1 MIKDK
6 LIPEVKEFKGYKF
19 KYYVDINSDSSC
31 CFWADWKQVA
41 EILDRLSAPNTMF
54 GKLKYDN
61 FSKDFNCILKLTHP
75 ERFKNLM
82 KTICASAVC
91 VDNLESH
98 AVEVTLLSFKGLLE
112 LLRYGK
118 SDSNVIAFI
127 DFLWEIA
134 DEINGTQKNIAKA
147 ERDSQALKRKE
158 INIKNAEVLQ
168 RFSENPPFPLPE
180 ECKNVIANEMLR
192 LTTGYSCQF
201 NTAKEE

>member
-1 MIKDK
+1 MKI
-6 LIPEVKEFKGYKF
+6 
-19 KYYVDINSDSSC
+19 
-31 CFWADWKQVA
+31 
-41 EILDRLSAPNTMF
+41 
-54 GKLKYDN
+54 
-61 FSKDFNCILKLTHP
+61 THP
-75 ERFKNLM
+75 ERFKNLT
-82 KTICASAVC
+82 KTICASTVC

-134 DEINGTQKNIAKA
+134 DEINGTQKSRAKA
-147 ERDSQALKRKE
+147 ESDSQALKRKE
-158 INIKNAEVLQ
+158 INIKNAEILQ

-192 LTTGYSCQF
+192 LTTGYSYQF
-201 NTAKEE
+201 NSAKEE